1 MAHDTMQILS
11 VTEGGHEVV
20 AAIFVPRRPENF
32 LGTVQRL
39 TEECRI
45 PVVLGAPKKAMLG
58 PLNDLGLDCIETW
71 SAATLV
77 NDLWIATRANVLV
90 VTDAVL
96 VPPDFLAVGL
106 ELLQGDLRVATV
118 SFLSNAASF
127 LSFPHRNQPV
137 ERPVEG
143 HDEVSVTR
151 RLRLSAP
158 VDGPVP
164 IPMATGAAV
173 LLSSV
178 ALGAVGLLENARS
191 GIFAAALADFSFRG
205 RQRGFVDLLDARTFY
220 ARPSDISVEV
230 PAETVGTGLTLDDNG
245 WLHERHPMAHAFV
258 DSERASADSPLALA
272 LSTARAKVVGV
283 RVLVD
288 GSCLGGQEMGTQVT
302 TVALIEALAARADVR
317 EVCVALPGPIP
328 NYAQRVLTH
337 PKVRAEPL
345 VGGHL
350 SPFGRVDIAHRPF
363 QPNEGFSVEEW
374 REVADR
380 IVVTVHDLISFHVGA
395 YSGDTGVWLRY
406 RQTLRDSLA
415 RVDGVVVVS
424 DDVRQQ
430 VELHRLPVD
439 ANRVF
444 VIPNGTEHLTGA
456 EKARMPEELL
466 ARGFVA
472 GEFLLCL
479 GTNYT
484 HKNRDLALRTFGEL
498 RRRGRDLALV
508 MAGAGV
514 PWGSSRVLE
523 AASGERDQVIVLP
536 DVASDERNWLLRHAS
551 LVIYPTSAEGFGL
564 VPYEA
569 ARFGTATV
577 HVGFGPLAEI
587 GGELP
592 VVARDWSPE
601 ALADAAEALLADPS
615 LAARQVASCLET
627 GAGYTWARAAATLT
641 DTYRML
647 LARPPA

>member
-1 MAHDTMQILS
+1 MAHDATQLLS
-11 VTEGGHEVV
+11 TAGEDVI
-20 AAIFVPRRPENF
+20 AAVFVPRRPENF
-32 LGTVQRL
+32 VGTVLRL
-39 TEECRI
+39 TEGKFH
-45 PVVLGAPKKAMLG
+45 VVLGAPHRGLLG
-58 PLNDLGLDCIETW
+58 PLNDLGLDSVETW

-77 NDLWIATRANVLV
+77 NDIWMTTRAHVLA

-96 VPPDFLAVGL
+96 VPPDFLGVGL
-106 ELLQGDLRVATV
+106 ELLQADLRVATV

-127 LSFPHRNQPV
+127 LSFPHRNHPV

-143 HDEVSVTR
+143 HDEISITR

-158 VDGPVP
+158 LDRAVP

-178 ALGAVGLLENARS
+178 ALGAVGVLENARS
-191 GIFAAALADFSFRG
+191 GLFAAAVADFSFRG

-220 ARPSDISVEV
+220 ARPSDVSVEM
-230 PAETVGTGLTLDDNG
+230 PAETVGTGLTPEDNG
-245 WLHERHPMAHAFV
+245 WLHERHPLAHVFV
-258 DSERASADSPLALA
+258 ESERTSASSPLGLA

-302 TVALIEALAARADVR
+302 TVALIEALASHPDVR
-317 EVCVALPGPIP
+317 EVCVPLPGSVPG
-328 NYAQRVLTH
+328 YAQRVLTH
-337 PKVRAEPL
+337 PKVRVEPG
-345 VGGHL
+345 VAGRPSG
-350 SPFGRVDIAHRPF
+350 FGRVDVAHRPF
-363 QPNEGFSVEEW
+363 QPNEGFSVEGW

-380 IVVTVHDLISFHVGA
+380 VVVTVHDLISFHVGT
-395 YSGDTGVWLRY
+395 YSGDTAVWLRY
-406 RQTLRDSLA
+406 RQAVTDSLA
-415 RVDGVVVVS
+415 RVDGLVLPT

-430 VELHRLPVD
+430 LELHRLPVD
-439 ANRVF
+439 ADRIF
-444 VIPNGTEHLTGA
+444 LIPNGTDHLTGG
-456 EKARMPEELL
+456 EQARIPEELP
-466 ARGFVA
+466 ARGFLA

-484 HKNRDLALRTFGEL
+484 HKNRDLALRAFGEL

-514 PWGSSRVLE
+514 PWGSSRALE
-523 AASGERDQVIVLP
+523 AASGQRDQVIVLP
-536 DVASDERNWLLRHAS
+536 DVTSEERNWLLRHAS
-551 LVIYPTSAEGFGL
+551 LVLYPTSAEGFGL

-587 GGELP
+587 GGDLP

-601 ALADAAEALLADPS
+601 ALADAAEALLADPA
-615 LAARQVASCLET
+615 LAGRQVASCLQS
-627 GAGYTWARAAATLT
+627 GASYTWARTAEALT
-641 DTYRML
+641 EMYRML
-647 LARPPA
+647 LARAPA